1 MARFTLGYFTK
12 VPIFQTNIAGWG
24 ILMVIFI
31 SLTFYIYSLSFNLEN
46 NYRKEM
52 MLIDAG

>member
-1 MARFTLGYFTK
+1 MARFILGYFTEI
-12 VPIFQTNIAGWG
+12 PIFQTNIAGWG